1 MYTLEIY
8 ACEVD
13 QIRQLSIICD
23 IVLSVFVVKL
33 GKIEEFEITWKKK
46 LQEIVRQR
54 EFSA

>member
-33 GKIEEFEITWKKK
+33 GKIEEFEIT
-46 LQEIVRQR
+46 
-54 EFSA
+54 